1 MLPNK
6 HVVEALKMLKI
17 FNNAQFESR
26 KTLIPVNN
34 DQILISGLLLQ
45 ASIGIF
51 PEEYEQKQDI
61 QIDLVLDINVRDD
74 VGQYDKSN
82 ILRYDHVV
90 QDIKN
95 LISESHFELVETL
108 AEAIAEVCF
117 QYKTLE
123 QVDITVSKLEAIQ
136 ETQSVGVRL
145 KRRSSG

>member
-1 MLPNK
+1 
-6 HVVEALKMLKI
+6 MLKI

-51 PEEYEQKQDI
+51 PEEYKQKQDI

-90 QDIKN
+90 RDIVK

-117 QYKTLE
+117 QYETLE

-145 KRRSSG
+145 QRRSSV